1 MESRRIVAA
10 GTSKKGFST
19 VSIVSMAVGTA
30 LYAALNVFFNMLQLP
45 GTQLVALRPSVA
57 IPMFFGYVFG
67 PIVGFVSGF
76 LGNIISDAISWGGFW
91 WNWDVG
97 NGLLGLI
104 PGLAVYFLTEERRS
118 QKIGLIWCGV
128 LAVLGSI
135 VGMGFAAFTD
145 YLFGYGISTLEEAIY
160 ALFLPAAVTDA
171 VNGAILTPLLV
182 AAYYQAA
189 RGRARR
195 A

>member
-1 MESRRIVAA
+1 MSQPKPRKTALTTTSLVAM
-10 GTSKKGFST
+10 G
-19 VSIVSMAVGTA
+19 VGTA
-30 LYAALNVFFNMLQLP
+30 LYAAFNVFFNIFQIP

-57 IPMFFGYVFG
+57 IPMFFGFVFG
-67 PIVGFVSGF
+67 PFVGFVSGF
-76 LGNIISDAISWGGFW
+76 LGNVISDAISWGGFW

-104 PGLAVYFLTEERRS
+104 PGLAVYFLSEEKRFSRTGY
-118 QKIGLIWCGV
+118 IACAV
-128 LAVLGSI
+128 LAVIASI
-135 VGMGFAAFTD
+135 IGMGFAAFTD
-145 YLFGYGISTLEEAIY
+145 YIFGYGISTLEEAIY

-171 VNGAILTPLLV
+171 INGAILTPILV
-182 AAYYQAA
+182 SAYAAAV

>member
-1 MESRRIVAA
+1 MSGGVAARKPLFSTTSIVAM
-10 GTSKKGFST
+10 G
-19 VSIVSMAVGTA
+19 VGTA
-30 LYAALNVFFNMLQLP
+30 LYAAFNVFFNLLQLP

-67 PIVGFVSGF
+67 PVVGFVSGF
-76 LGNIISDAISWGGFW
+76 LGNVISDAISWGGFW

-104 PGLAVYFLTEERRS
+104 PGLAVYFVKGES
-118 QKIGLIWCGV
+118 KYSKQGLLICAV
-128 LAVLGSI
+128 LAVVASI
-135 VGMGFAAFTD
+135 IGMGFAAFTD
-145 YLFGYGISTLEEAIY
+145 YIFGYGISTLEEAIY

-171 VNGAILTPLLV
+171 VNGAILTPILV
-182 AAYYQAA
+182 SAYASAA

>member
-1 MESRRIVAA
+1 MNAK
-10 GTSKKGFST
+10 TPKKGFGT
-19 VSIVSMAVGTA
+19 TQIVAMAVGTA
-30 LYAALNVFFNMLQLP
+30 LYAALNVFFNVLQLP
-45 GTQLVALRPSVA
+45 GTQLVSLRPSVS

-104 PGLAVYFLTEERRS
+104 PGLVVYFLPEEKRGE
-118 QKIGLIWCGV
+118 KVGLIWAAI
-128 LAVLGSI
+128 LAVVGSI
-135 VGMGFAAFTD
+135 IGMGFAAFTD
-145 YLFGYGISTLEEAIY
+145 YIFGYGISTLEEAIY

-171 VNGAILTPLLV
+171 INGAILTPLLI
-182 AAYYQAA
+182 AAYYKAA
-189 RGRARR
+189 AGRARR

>member
-1 MESRRIVAA
+1 MTAKTQRGGISTVTIVA
-10 GTSKKGFST
+10 
-19 VSIVSMAVGTA
+19 MAVGTA

-67 PIVGFVSGF
+67 PLVGFVSGF

-104 PGLAVYFLTEERRS
+104 PGLIVYILPEDKRS
-118 QKIGLIWCGV
+118 TRLGLVWSAV
-128 LAVLGSI
+128 LAVIGSI
-135 VGMGFAAFTD
+135 IGMGFASFTD
-145 YLFGYGISTLEEAIY
+145 YIFGYGISTIEEAIY

-171 VNGAILTPLLV
+171 LNGAILTPILV